1 MRARNSPTMCGDRS
15 MALTVAPS
23 AAASRLSVPGPA
35 AMSATRAFGGSAAS
49 RSASRENASK

>member
-1 MRARNSPTMCGDRS
+1 MLADRS

-35 AMSATRAFGGSAAS
+35 AMSATRALGGSAAS
-49 RSASRENASK
+49 RSAARENASK